1 MSIHIPLPI
10 PTYLHDEASPPSALS
25 EKEQTLYDIVLK
37 HFSAADYTLPNVNEE
52 KAALV
57 VDEKFWLV
65 SAPSHYSS
73 ISCN

>member
-52 KAALV
+52 QWMKSFGWSVHLLITPQYHV
-57 VDEKFWLV
+57 
-65 SAPSHYSS
+65 
-73 ISCN
+73 IS

>member
-10 PTYLHDEASPPSALS
+10 PTHLLDEASPPPVLS

-65 SAPSHYSS
+65 SAPPRHSS
-73 ISCN
+73 IIC